1 MPELLDELARLG
13 HVARQR
19 TLVAGGVGTDRIA
32 AALEEGSIFR
42 PRSGWIATRA
52 ADREQLTA
60 VAVGA
65 PIGCVSALR
74 RLGAWAGDDDVLHL
88 HAPASSGHVD
98 PWARASVG
106 RAAGVRH
113 PLAPSHRRSS
123 DGVRSAEAGRPRV
136 HWAVDPAPTRAY
148 DWVVSPEAALARAVR
163 CLPEEHAR
171 AAVDSVLHERVLTR
185 SGVDAVLAGVTTAR
199 ALVDEYTGRLES
211 GVESLFVRRIV
222 AAGFSVVPQVR
233 LAGYG
238 RFDGLI
244 DGVVLFEIDG
254 RGYHSGAD
262 EFHRDR
268 DRTLVGHAFGV
279 PVLRPSARHVLED
292 WPTVLA
298 AVSRAVADA
307 TIVRAARRLP
317 PVLG

>member
-1 MPELLDELARLG
+1 MPELLGELARLG
-13 HVARQR
+13 HVAREP
-19 TLVAGGVGTDRIA
+19 TLA
-32 AALEEGSIFR
+32 AAGIGHEQIARAVAQGTVFS
-42 PRSGWIATRA
+42 PRNGWLATPT

-74 RLGAWAGDDDVLHL
+74 RLGVWAGDDDVLHL
-88 HAPASSGHVD
+88 HAPASSGRVD
-98 PWARASVG
+98 STARATVG
-106 RAAGVRH
+106 SAEGVWH
-113 PLAPSHRRSS
+113 PLAPSHRRRA
-123 DGVRSAEAGRPRV
+123 GGARSAEAGRPRV
-136 HWAVDPAPTRAY
+136 HWAADPAPKRAY
-148 DWVVSPEAALARAVR
+148 GWIVSPEAALARAVR

-185 SGVDAVLAGVTTAR
+185 RRVDKVLAGVSTAR
-199 ALVDEYTGRLES
+199 VLVDEYTGRLES
-211 GVESLFVRRIV
+211 GVESLFVRRI
-222 AAGFSVVPQVR
+222 AAVGFSVVPQVHF
-233 LAGYG
+233 AGFG

-262 EFHRDR
+262 EFYRDR

-307 TIVRAARRLP
+307 TLVRAARGLP
-317 PVLG
+317 AVLS